1 MPKRREKAALVH
13 VSVRIPEGTLK
24 IADML
29 VDLGIFKDRSE
40 LINYAIKQT
49 LKEYLL
55 NIRIQVTPQLV
66 ESYFKLL
73 EQASPRLTEEEA
85 ARIAEEIRS
94 EQKRNKSRT

>member
-1 MPKRREKAALVH
+1 MLVH

-29 VDLGIFKDRSE
+29 VDLGIFKDRSDV
-40 LINYAIKQT
+40 INYAIKQT
-49 LKEYLL
+49 LKEYLQK
-55 NIRIQVTPQLV
+55 IRIQVTPQFI

-85 ARIAEEIRS
+85 ARLVEEIRG
-94 EQKRNKSRT
+94 EQKRQKQKRNKSRS